1 MNMETEI
8 NSDKEAAMHASL
20 EFHDILNRIQSS
32 SLNFQLQVTPFSAQI
47 LLKKTLQ
54 KDKAGA
60 FLLPSCM
67 PSIASE
73 DIEKSVAKNSKL
85 EQDIFDLT
93 KKHEEIVE
101 TLKNSVSENKRL
113 KEIIS
118 QRNTELE
125 CTTNESSIL
134 KSKLETAETEILK
147 YFAET
152 KEKDQKHSSEICGLK
167 ACIRENN
174 ELLANQK
181 STASEAYKSRKALEK
196 NIHNLEKKNESLNN
210 KMENLQ
216 ASKNELRIERDKLA
230 KQVKG
235 IQKQSKPLK
244 VTKSFSSQTE
254 PEFNNNLQIRS
265 ISGPRLK
272 TTESFNCFVCDEVF
286 TEASQLRTHGYD
298 KHEIELSLDNLL
310 DFNEED
316 AFIRFLR
323 SIKMESEYIATR
335 RNLYPEH
342 WDHVEDRM
350 KFRMLAKRKLE
361 MCSRLIEENLKKNEV
376 NNLRLQMRR
385 YNWAE
390 I

>member
-1 MNMETEI
+1 MKSETVI
-8 NSDKEAAMHASL
+8 NSDKEAAMLASL
-20 EFHDILNRIQSS
+20 AFHDILNRIQSS
-32 SLNFQLQVTPFSAQI
+32 SLNFQLQITPFSAHI

-54 KDKAGA
+54 KDKTGA
-60 FLLPSCM
+60 FLLSPCM
-67 PSIASE
+67 LSIARE
-73 DIEKSVAKNSKL
+73 EIDELVANNQKL
-85 EQDIFDLT
+85 KQDIVDL
-93 KKHEEIVE
+93 
-101 TLKNSVSENKRL
+101 VSENKRL

-118 QRNTELE
+118 KTNDELE
-125 CTTNESSIL
+125 CATNESSIL
-134 KSKLETAETEILK
+134 QTKLKNAETEMLK
-147 YFAET
+147 HFAET
-152 KEKDQKHSSEICGLK
+152 KGKDLKHSSEICSLK
-167 ACIRENN
+167 ACIGENK
-174 ELLANQK
+174 ELIANQK
-181 STASEAYKSRKALEK
+181 ATASEAIKARKALEK

-210 KMENLQ
+210 RIETLQ
-216 ASKNELRIERDKLA
+216 ASKNEIRTERDTLA
-230 KQVKG
+230 KQIKG
-235 IQKQSKPLK
+235 IQKHSKHLK

-254 PEFNNNLQIRS
+254 PEFNNNLQMRS
-265 ISGPRLK
+265 ISGPRF
-272 TTESFNCFVCDEVF
+272 TESFNCFVCDEVF

-310 DFNEED
+310 YFNEED

-376 NNLRLQMRR
+376 TNLRLQMRR